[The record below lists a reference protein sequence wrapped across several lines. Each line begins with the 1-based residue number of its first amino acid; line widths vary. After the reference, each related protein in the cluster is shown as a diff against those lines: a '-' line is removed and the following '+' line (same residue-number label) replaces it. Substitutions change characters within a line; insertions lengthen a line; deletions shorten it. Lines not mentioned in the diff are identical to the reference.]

1 MFLLSVSRTVHRTVS
16 LALTQHARRKG
27 LLRVLLGSGLGRAY
41 LHGGRLAWNGGV
53 SPVFTQAPRFGD
65 RLAIV
70 DVSGRH
76 SYQDLYSSSLGLS
89 RRIAEVLDCGS
100 GDLRGKR
107 ISFLCANDASYVVAL
122 WAAWMCGAIA
132 VPLYRKHPLSELE
145 YIVTDSQSS
154 LLVAGHPFS
163 ETLRPLAEKLGL
175 PCVQLPLSSSLN
187 SLKPLQESS
196 PVTGDWAERPA
207 MIIYTSGTTGRPKGV
222 LNTHRN
228 LQAMVQCL
236 VSEWAW
242 SKDDVILH
250 TLPLHHVHGI
260 VNKLLCPLWAGATC
274 VMLPEFQP
282 QKRLSPC
289 DGLPGVT
296 LYLTTPTHWKGFRIE
311 SIDGLTLRNECVRLE
326 GGGERCWGPGEF
338 AKGMIDRCVYMR
350 RDEMRP
356 CLCVKR
362 VAWFRRCASVP
373 VWRLCE
379 WALGWVLNSL
389 QASVGLVA
397 RAPSVRRLC
406 TEPRTGRVE
415 GRGLV
420 FARDCADVCVWE
432 HLLSSQDPRVNVFMA
447 VPTIYSRLIEYY
459 DRHFTQHHVQD
470 FVRAVCKERIRLM
483 VSGSAAL
490 PQPVLERWEQITG
503 HTLLE
508 RYGMTEIGMALSN
521 PLKGPRIP
529 GSVGVPL
536 PGVEV
541 RILMHNTSNATI
553 AEGNCRLTQVR
564 PGLEGREGELVVRGP
579 SVFKEYW
586 NRPEETRDSFTADG
600 WFKTGDTAVY
610 KNGVYWIRG
619 RTSVDIIK
627 SGGYKISA
635 LEVERHL
642 LAHQDIA
649 DVAVIGAPD
658 ATWGQRVTAVVQ
670 LKEGRSLSLQQLKT
684 WARECMAS
692 YIIPTSLILVE
703 EMPRNQMGKVNKK
716 DLLKRFYPS

>member
-1 MFLLSVSRTVHRTVS
+1 MFQLPVSRTVLRTVS

-27 LLRVLLGSGLGRAY
+27 FLRVLLGSRLGRAY

-53 SPVFTQAPRFGD
+53 SPVFIQAPRFGD

-122 WAAWMCGAIA
+122 WASWMCGAIA

-282 QKRLSPC
+282 QK
-289 DGLPGVT
+289 
-296 LYLTTPTHWKGFRIE
+296 
-311 SIDGLTLRNECVRLE
+311 
-326 GGGERCWGPGEF
+326 
-338 AKGMIDRCVYMR
+338 
-350 RDEMRP
+350 
-356 CLCVKR
+356 
-362 VAWFRRCASVP
+362 
-373 VWRLCE
+373 
-379 WALGWVLNSL
+379 
-389 QASVGLVA
+389 
-397 RAPSVRRLC
+397 
-406 TEPRTGRVE
+406 
-415 GRGLV
+415 
-420 FARDCADVCVWE
+420 VWE

-447 VPTIYSRLIEYY
+447 VPTIYSKLIEYY

-541 RILMHNTSNATI
+541 RILMHNISSATI

-564 PGLEGREGELVVRGP
+564 PGLEGKEGELVVRGP

-610 KNGVYWIRG
+610 RNGVYWIRG

-658 ATWGQRVTAVVQ
+658 STWGQRVTAVVQ

-684 WARECMAS
+684 WARECMPS